1 VTRTHN
7 LSYSRHDC
15 DSNSQSIILETRLTW
30 THNLSYSRHNCDS
43 NSQSTRNLSYSRHDW
58 LELTIYH
65 TRGTTATRS
74 HNLSYSRHDWLEL
87 AVYHTWGTTVTQTR
101 NLSYSRH
108 NCYSSS
114 QSIILEVRTLAIA
127 PLILLSCLLVK
138 WWFMVFKVFNATF
151 NNISVILWWC

>member
-1 VTRTHN
+1 MTRTHN

-15 DSNSQSIILETRLTW
+15 DSNSQSIILEARLWLELTIYYTRDTTVTR
-30 THNLSYSRHNCDS
+30 THNLSYSRHDCDS
-43 NSQSTRNLSYSRHDW
+43 ISQSIILEARLTRTRNLSYSRHDW

-65 TRGTTATRS
+65 TG
-74 HNLSYSRHDWLEL
+74 
-87 AVYHTWGTTVTQTR
+87 GMTVTQTR

-114 QSIILEVRTLAIA
+114 QSIILEVSTLTIA